1 MFTTLYSLITAHL
14 TGLLSLNLDKAL
26 GNTVMAGDIGLFIVI
41 LLSIV
46 TAGISLAMLIE
57 IDMKANH
64 RESHETIVD
73 DSSKGNSR

>member
-1 MFTTLYSLITAHL
+1 MTAHL
-14 TGLLSLNLDKAL
+14 TGLLSLNLDKTL

>member
-1 MFTTLYSLITAHL
+1 VFTTLYSLITVHL
-14 TGLLSLNLDKAL
+14 TGLFSLNLDKAL

-64 RESHETIVD
+64 RKSRETIVD
-73 DSSKGNSR
+73 DCSKSTSH